1 MTSLSN
7 TNPRV
12 SWCEL
17 DLEDE
22 VTLPNQILNMISKS
36 EQVSGLVFASGL
48 LYSGFSLTTRDSDID
63 RIMKVN
69 FGNVVKVTREVIR
82 RYLAKSLKSIVFVS
96 STSGLNPDSG
106 RLIYGASKA
115 ALSHASRILAREL
128 GARGVRVNCVSPGMI
143 ESSMINQNLSSD
155 LKQELESRLF
165 LRRIGSPSE
174 VAKVVSF
181 LISDEA
187 SYVTGQDIRV
197 DGGMAW

>member
-1 MTSLSN
+1 
-7 TNPRV
+7 
-12 SWCEL
+12 
-17 DLEDE
+17 
-22 VTLPNQILNMISKS
+22 
-36 EQVSGLVFASGL
+36 
-48 LYSGFSLTTRDSDID
+48 
-63 RIMKVN
+63 
-69 FGNVVKVTREVIR
+69 
-82 RYLAKSLKSIVFVS
+82 
-96 STSGLNPDSG
+96 
-106 RLIYGASKA
+106 
-115 ALSHASRILAREL
+115 
-128 GARGVRVNCVSPGMI
+128 MI